1 VIIAIWVD
9 DLIIFGKGM
18 DGINKL
24 KVKLNEELEMK
35 DLGELH
41 YFLGIQVH
49 RNRKERQLSINQTGY
64 INSILERFEMTNSKP
79 MSTPIA
85 IGTKLKKATTN
96 DYLVDQKR
104 YQSIVGSEMYPM
116 LCTRPD
122 IAYAISQ
129 VSQFNSVPT
138 TEHEIVA
145 KRILR
150 YFNGTKDLGIR
161 FDGASGLRL
170 EAYSDSDWGAS
181 EDRRSI
187 SEYIF
192 ILAGGAISWQSKK
205 QSTVASSSTEG
216 EYMALLQAVK
226 EIIWIQRF
234 LSDIGREAEN
244 QDLIKEDN
252 QGAIALAHNPQYHA
266 RTKHIDIQYHFV
278 RECVENGKV
287 RLEYCPTMD
296 MVADGL
302 TKALGRDRHH
312 DLAAKMGLER
322 VGAIKVDGA
331 KHYAITN
338 LKHEAAIPRK
348 SGSVGISESSP
359 APSLPA
365 IPADTP
371 DGNVP

>member
-1 VIIAIWVD
+1 
-9 DLIIFGKGM
+9 
-18 DGINKL
+18 
-24 KVKLNEELEMK
+24 
-35 DLGELH
+35 
-41 YFLGIQVH
+41 
-49 RNRKERQLSINQTGY
+49 
-64 INSILERFEMTNSKP
+64 

-187 SEYIF
+187 SGYIF